1 MSGIHHVTAISG
13 KAARNLEFYQRVI
26 GLRFVKKTVN
36 FDDPSSY
43 HFYYGDE
50 SAIRV
55 LFSHSFHGNT
65 RHQDELA
72 WAGRSRLRF
81 AFQQCRSDIG
91 RIG

>member
-50 SAIRV
+50 VGHPGTVTTCASSSCPSGLPNR
-55 LFSHSFHGNT
+55 
-65 RHQDELA
+65 
-72 WAGRSRLRF
+72 
-81 AFQQCRSDIG
+81 
-91 RIG
+91 